1 MLAHG
6 DGKPP
11 MLQMLEG
18 ECPNLEREFQNAVYS
33 TEINRRWDVDKER
46 SDHAIDGTRYFVM
59 GGKKGHMLNLKKKQP
74 GMTFDHMMKRAKMER
89 MGMTYRR
96 EVPMAVP
103 LG

>member
-1 MLAHG
+1 
-6 DGKPP
+6 
-11 MLQMLEG
+11 
-18 ECPNLEREFQNAVYS
+18 
-33 TEINRRWDVDKER
+33 
-46 SDHAIDGTRYFVM
+46 M